1 MVAVVLALAPVYGPF
16 NRSPRMAI
24 NDNIKGS
31 LLMSLAMAGF
41 TLSDAMV
48 KMVSA
53 DLNTGQIM
61 FIRGA
66 LTSVLVLAIAWRLG
80 ALRPVRM
87 LFDRWLALRTAGEI
101 VAAVSYIHALSALP
115 LPNASAIL
123 QALPLAVTMG
133 AAMFLHEKVGWR
145 RWLAIAV
152 GFSGVLVIIRPGAE
166 GFSAASVLVVGSV
179 VAAAT
184 RDIATKKIN
193 RDIPS
198 LMVSAVASISVTLI
212 GLALIVPFGGWQPA
226 SLEHLGLLGLG
237 ALALF
242 TGYQAIIMAMR
253 TGEIS
258 FIAPFRYTSL
268 IWAIVLG
275 IVLLGEMPDRFML
288 LGAAIVILAGI
299 YTFHRE
305 SVRKRRT
312 VAEIEQNPKT
322 SSP

>member
-1 MVAVVLALAPVYGPF
+1 MAF
-16 NRSPRMAI
+16 N
-24 NDNIKGS
+24 NNIKGA

-48 KMVSA
+48 KMVA
-53 DLNTGQIM
+53 PDLNTGQIM

-66 LTSVLVLAIAWRLG
+66 MTSTLILAIAWRFG
-80 ALRPVRM
+80 AFRSIRALLDP
-87 LFDRWLALRTAGEI
+87 WLILRTVSEA
-101 VAAVSYIHALSALP
+101 VAAVTYIHALASLP

-133 AAMFLHEKVGWR
+133 AALFLGENVGWR

-152 GFSGVLVIIRPGAE
+152 GFGGVLVIIRPGAE
-166 GFSAASVLVVGSV
+166 GFTLASLLVVASVIT
-179 VAAAT
+179 AAT
-184 RDIATKKIN
+184 RDIATKKID
-193 RDIPS
+193 REIPS
-198 LMVSAVASISVTLI
+198 LMVSAVASVGVTLV
-212 GLALIVPFGGWQPA
+212 GLALIGPFGGWQPA
-226 SLEHLGLLGLG
+226 SPRHFGLLALA

-242 TGYQAIIMAMR
+242 AGYQAIIMAMR

-275 IVLLGEMPDRFML
+275 IVLLNEMPDRWML
-288 LGAAIVILAGI
+288 VGAGIVIAAGI
-299 YTFHRE
+299 YAFHRE
-305 SVRKRRT
+305 SIRKRNT
-312 VAEIEQNPKT
+312 VAEIENNPKM